1 MKNLYGTIGY
11 TILSNSKTNN
21 KIIIFADRHDNLPTC
36 NNKTKIADWFG
47 QKLQTSKIL
56 LEEVPRNS
64 VNLEELWSDSEHT
77 QDLKKLYLENSND
90 IEGLDIRPLLIPFSW
105 ELTQVSEPAHNINIK
120 KYLEKINGFFTV
132 KNAYLLENLPNY
144 KIDKL
149 KGSKLGIHFLAIKDN
164 FKKIL
169 ENNREFLYFSV
180 HTIRTINSN
189 FLKEINNL
197 LDQIMEWHICAL
209 IMLNNNKPTI
219 VHAGLAHSEKVVKLL
234 KFYYNYHIVSEKGV
248 NSLHLALDTNISGC
262 MPIPNDMDK
271 QFGGY
276 NILSYF

>member
-11 TILSNSKTNN
+11 TILTNTKTNN
-21 KIIIFADRHDNLPTC
+21 KIIVFADRHDKLPTC

-189 FLKEINNL
+189 FLEEINNL

-262 MPIPNDMDK
+262 MPIPNDMDN